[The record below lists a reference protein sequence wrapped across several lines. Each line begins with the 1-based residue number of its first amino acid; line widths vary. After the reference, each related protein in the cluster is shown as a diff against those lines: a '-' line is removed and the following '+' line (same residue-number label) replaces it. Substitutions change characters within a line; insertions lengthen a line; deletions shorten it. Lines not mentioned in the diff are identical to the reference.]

1 MATAHA
7 ALRLVNRM
15 RGLCLFVMLAAIS
28 LAPSAWAEDAGTDES
43 DATARALVAQAVT
56 GDYAVRKRNEAEL
69 VKMGEAAVPALIV
82 GAKKSAGEKNQKWC
96 EDVLDE
102 MGKRTAADQVQTKT
116 DDALIAVFH
125 AFLEIHDVDTLGA
138 IIPFVG
144 ADRVAIRQAARD
156 TILAFGDS
164 ATSRIRAEY
173 INLGGQLPTNAS
185 LSYADLDKAYFQL
198 RDELRLKDTVA
209 LFDKGLML
217 AKTDLPGGIADLDA
231 AIAREPLL
239 DRRAEAAPIY
249 MQYARNLAPIDR
261 ERARTY
267 DEKVVRVAAAGTP
280 EIAQAQSEL
289 ALFDAEDLRAKGI
302 VDRASFARAVDLDPA
317 NAEAKMALAELDAE
331 RAESDARTHKTIAA
345 IVAAFAAT
353 AALVLGFFAY
363 RRRISPR

>member
-1 MATAHA
+1 
-7 ALRLVNRM
+7 M
-15 RGLCLFVMLAAIS
+15 RGLRLLVMLAAIS
-28 LAPSAWAEDAGTDES
+28 LAASTRADDAGADES

-56 GDYAVRKRNEAEL
+56 GNGAAKKKSEADL

-156 TILAFGDS
+156 TIVAFGDS

-185 LSYADLDKAYFQL
+185 ISYADLDKAYFQL
-198 RDELRLKDTVA
+198 RDELRLKDTIT
-209 LFDKGLML
+209 LFDKGLAL
-217 AKTDLPGGIADLDA
+217 AKTDLPGGIADLDS

-239 DRRAEAAPIY
+239 ERRAEAAPIY
-249 MQYARNLAPIDR
+249 LQYAHNLPPTDR
-261 ERARTY
+261 EKARAY
-267 DEKVVRVAAAGTP
+267 DEKVVRLAAAGSP
-280 EIAQAQSEL
+280 EIAQAESEL
-289 ALFDAEDLRAKGI
+289 ALFDAEDMRAKGI
-302 VDRASFARAVDLDPA
+302 VDRTAFAHAVELDPT
-317 NAEAKMALAELDAE
+317 NEDAKAALAQIDAE

-363 RRRISPR
+363 RRRISAG